1 MDDFD
6 RALINQYQGGF
17 PLTSQPFLQLAE
29 QFGCTE
35 DKVITRIESL
45 LADGTLTRFGP
56 LYDVEVFGGLFVLA
70 AIEVPENRFEEVTGI
85 VNGFSEVAH
94 NYARN
99 HRLNMWFVIACEVAE
114 QAARTITDL
123 EGATGLKVYAFPKEE
138 EFYINLRFEV

>member
-17 PLTSQPFLQLAE
+17 PITSQPFLQLAE

-35 DKVITRIESL
+35 DDVITRIESL

-56 LYDVEVFGGLFVLA
+56 LYDVEVFGGQFVLA
-70 AIEVPENRFEEVTGI
+70 AIEVPQERFEEVTGI
-85 VNGFSEVAH
+85 VNSFSEVAH

-114 QAARTITDL
+114 QTARIITDL
-123 EGATGLKVYAFPKEE
+123 EDATGLKVYAFPKEE

>member
-1 MDDFD
+1 MDDFE

-17 PLTSQPFLQLAE
+17 PITSQPFLQLAE

-35 DKVITRIESL
+35 DEVITRIEAL

-56 LYDVEVFGGLFVLA
+56 LYDVEVFGGQFVLA
-70 AIEVPENRFEEVTGI
+70 AIEVPQERFEEVAGI

-114 QAARTITDL
+114 QTNRVIKALQD
-123 EGATGLKVYAFPKEE
+123 ATGLKVYAFPKEE
-138 EFYINLRFEV
+138 EFYINLRFDV

>member
-123 EGATGLKVYAFPKEE
+123 EDATGLKVYAFPKEE